1 MKWFAIILLLSLPV
15 FAFCDDGS
23 ARIELSKM
31 AIKNGWEQV
40 DTKPDVLAP
49 TKHLDTALMHFNHA
63 ILLDMKSGPAWF
75 ASAYTY
81 SLKGN
86 ADEALRLYRKSLEYQ
101 PEYVSTHM
109 NIGLILLNKG
119 DMDNS
124 LKSLKKALEL
134 DPEQG
139 VAHGNLARWY
149 YRNRRYKEARQALV
163 LARKYKSTIAP
174 AYLKL
179 LSEYID
185 AIPEK

>member
-1 MKWFAIILLLSLPV
+1 MRRTAIILLLSLPV
-15 FAFCDDGS
+15 FAICDDDKF
-23 ARIELSKM
+23 RIELSKM
-31 AIKNGWEQV
+31 ALKNGWEQI
-40 DTKPDVLAP
+40 DTKADVLAP

-75 ASAYTY
+75 GSAYTY
-81 SLKGN
+81 SAKGN

-101 PEYVSTHM
+101 PKYVSTHM

-124 LKSLKKALEL
+124 LKSLKKAIEL
-134 DPEQG
+134 DPEKG

-149 YRNRRYKEARQALV
+149 YTNKRLKEARQALV
-163 LARKYKSTIAP
+163 LARKYKSTIDP

-179 LSEYID
+179 LSKYIEAD
-185 AIPEK
+185 PKN